1 MFPLVAVAG
10 NIATGKSKIVS
21 FFTEKY
27 GFHPVY
33 ADKIGHEVLQEK
45 GMMEELV
52 ALCGEVIVRDSGKI
66 DRRKLGQ
73 LVFADN
79 ALLTRFNALIHPRL
93 INKARTVI
101 ETHLANKP
109 VIFEAAILFEA
120 GWNRYF
126 DNIILTT
133 CERSE
138 QIQRIIARDNRTKE
152 EAEHILQ
159 HQIQP
164 DEIAQRARWIID
176 TTDGPDSFSS
186 QLQSIASELG
196 VI

>member
-1 MFPLVAVAG
+1 MFPLVAVSG

-21 FFTEKY
+21 FFSEKY
-27 GFHPVY
+27 GFYPVY
-33 ADKIGHEVLQEK
+33 ADKIGHEVLQGK

-52 ALCGEVIVRDSGKI
+52 ALCGNSIVGENGEI
-66 DRRKLGQ
+66 DRRTLGQ
-73 LVFADN
+73 IVFADE
-79 ALLTRFNALIHPRL
+79 ALLTRFNAMIHPRL
-93 INKARTVI
+93 IDKALAVI
-101 ETHLANKP
+101 DTHVADKP
-109 VIFEAAILFEA
+109 VVFEAAILFET
-120 GWNRYF
+120 GWNRHF

-138 QIQRIIARDNRTKE
+138 QIQRIIVRDNRTAE

-164 DEIAQRARWIID
+164 DEIKGRARWVID
-176 TTDGPDSFSS
+176 TTGGPDSFFS

-196 VI
+196 VM